1 MAITLKS
8 TNTSS
13 TTTDNT
19 TFTATNLFVVATGT
33 DRFLTCC
40 ISAEDGTDADLL
52 LVSVVVD
59 PGGVNK
65 ALTNGVEVSNGGA
78 GFSNSASIW
87 YLKDADF
94 PANGTYDVVTTY
106 TGQVTEYGITANV
119 YEGVD
124 STSPEASGSNAL
136 KSVTQVSAAITTVTN
151 GAWIVD
157 CCSSG
162 DGVVSISPDSP
173 QISRNVTD
181 VDSHWHGVSD
191 IAIATAAATST
202 DWTAASFENRLVLA
216 NLALKPKGAAAAG
229 IEILRRRI
237 EASR

>member
-8 TNTSS
+8 TNTTS

-19 TFTATNLFVVATGT
+19 VFTATNLLVVASGT
-33 DRFLTCC
+33 DRFLACC
-40 ISAEDGTDADLL
+40 ISAEDGTDGDLT

-65 ALTNGVEVSNGGA
+65 SLTNGVERSTGGG

-106 TGQVTEYGITANV
+106 TAQVTEYGITANV

-136 KSVTQVSAAITTVTN
+136 QSITTISASITTVSAN
-151 GAWIVD
+151 AWIVD

-173 QISRNVTD
+173 QVSRNVTD

-191 IAIATAAATST
+191 IPIVTAGATST
-202 DWTAASFENRLVLA
+202 DWTAASFENRLTLA

-229 IEILRRRI
+229 IEIFRRRI

>member
-8 TNTSS
+8 TNTTS
-13 TTTDNT
+13 TTSDNT
-19 TFTATNLFVVATGT
+19 VFTASNLLVVASGT
-33 DRFLTCC
+33 DRFLACC
-40 ISAEDGTDADLL
+40 ISAEDGTDADLV

-65 ALTNGVEVSNGGA
+65 ALTNGIEAKTGGG

-124 STSPEASGSNAL
+124 STSPEASGSNSL
-136 KSVTQVSAAITTVTN
+136 QSITTISAAITTVSN
-151 GAWIVD
+151 NAWIVD

-162 DGVVSISPDSP
+162 DGVVTISPDSP

-202 DWTAASFENRLVLA
+202 DWTAASFENRLTLA
-216 NLALKPKGAAAAG
+216 NLALKPAVAAAAG
-229 IEILRRRI
+229 IEIFRRRI